1 MSSPSVEPCAPPT
14 LQQARKA
21 FARSHI
27 CEAARDLFFTQ
38 GYAATTFD
46 QIARAAGTR
55 RTTLYSH
62 FADKAEIL
70 TAIGEAYYDG
80 LCRIVEELPG
90 PTPTRAEIDVWIDSL
105 VLFVI
110 RERTPASLMIGLGVG
125 KDTPPAVVGLSLKFR
140 EALAARLPA
149 FARAEEAGPG
159 RPLRQAWLRVV
170 LRELS
175 FACLEAARL
184 PEEGRPILTVA
195 ADLFERFITDQH

>member
-1 MSSPSVEPCAPPT
+1 MSIKPVGTPPT
-14 LQQARKA
+14 PSLRQARQI
-21 FARSHI
+21 FARNHI
-27 CEAARDLFFTQ
+27 CEAARDLFFVQ

-70 TAIGEAYYDG
+70 SAIGEAYYEG

-90 PTPTRAEIDVWIDSL
+90 PTPSRAEIDAWIDTL
-105 VLFVI
+105 VRFVE

-125 KDTPPAVVGLSLKFR
+125 KDTPPAVERLSQRFR
-140 EALAARLPA
+140 DALSARLPA
-149 FARAEEAGPG
+149 FAHADRPGPDF
-159 RPLRQAWLRVV
+159 PLRQAWKRVV

-175 FACLEAARL
+175 FGCLEAAHL
-184 PEEGRPILTVA
+184 PEEGQPMLTVA
-195 ADLFERFITDQH
+195 ADLFERFIRENG